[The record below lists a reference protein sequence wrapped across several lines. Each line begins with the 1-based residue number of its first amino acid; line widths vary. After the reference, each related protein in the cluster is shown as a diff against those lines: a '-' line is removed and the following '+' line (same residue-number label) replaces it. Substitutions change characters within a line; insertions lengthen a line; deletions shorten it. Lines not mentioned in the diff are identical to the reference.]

1 MTLIIKLKSKK
12 FNMQISYVYTY
23 YDIYNSNIDIYIYI
37 YITKIY
43 FPKPPLQTGLGD
55 ILHLSFH

>member
-1 MTLIIKLKSKK
+1 
-12 FNMQISYVYTY
+12 MQISYVYTY

>member
-1 MTLIIKLKSKK
+1 
-12 FNMQISYVYTY
+12 MQISYVYIY
-23 YDIYNSNIDIYIYI
+23 YDIYNSNIDIYI

>member
-1 MTLIIKLKSKK
+1 MISII
-12 FNMQISYVYTY
+12 QIL
-23 YDIYNSNIDIYIYI
+23 IYIYI